1 MVIAQFA
8 FARTVYLFAHR
19 PLSVVA
25 LEYASTL
32 QFRNDQVHE
41 IDKAFR
47 AYSVCEVKAI
57 NAGVPYPAFELIC
70 DCLRP
75 TYEHGPDATDPDKLC
90 NSRTV
95 HTRSGSAMVNP
106 STMDWIASLSTY
118 LIGASRSY

>member
-47 AYSVCEVKAI
+47 AYWPILPLGRFGTLVAKHLAKFATTGIVKTEIEGVC
-57 NAGVPYPAFELIC
+57 
-70 DCLRP
+70 
-75 TYEHGPDATDPDKLC
+75 HG
-90 NSRTV
+90 RFRV
-95 HTRSGSAMVNP
+95 Q
-106 STMDWIASLSTY
+106 
-118 LIGASRSY
+118 